1 MEYALREGQEPPG
14 NLVISS
20 DPDVISKA
28 KSLWAAYDCGPEQ
41 LTVAIATN
49 KPCSSANVCVW
60 WKTQGKNQIASPNR
74 VQLQLTQIGTAPGPV
89 PVSAVVAEIP
99 KAKGP
104 KLTIVR
110 FLAPAFYRRHISGI
124 SKDDDPATVIA
135 ALASNVGCQASLLT
149 GGRWEVANHPHGK
162 ILIGR
167 VKVSE
172 DLADKLFKI
181 SGRQALFVAVLSKET
196 KRTPV
201 AWLPRAKQSKAPKI
215 VSNNL

>member
-1 MEYALREGQEPPG
+1 MREGQEPPG

-89 PVSAVVAEIP
+89 PVSAVVAEIL

-124 SKDDDPATVIA
+124 SKDDDPAT
-135 ALASNVGCQASLLT
+135 
-149 GGRWEVANHPHGK
+149 
-162 ILIGR
+162 
-167 VKVSE
+167 
-172 DLADKLFKI
+172 
-181 SGRQALFVAVLSKET
+181 ET
-196 KRTPV
+196 FRHV
-201 AWLPRAKQSKAPKI
+201 SKAI
-215 VSNNL
+215 IGFRDLRSCFACLWTIACRMRRGT